1 MIQLK
6 NVEFGYDKNRKL
18 FNGVDLQLEPGH
30 FYGLLG
36 RNGAGKT
43 TLLKIMTGLLF
54 PQAGEALI
62 DGEPAYKRTA
72 QQLSDIYFLQEEIYV
87 PHLKIKQYEEAFAPF
102 YPNFSHEQ
110 FVEYLREME
119 MDNMLGFIDK
129 FSHGQKKKVMIAFAL
144 ATNVPLLIMD
154 EPTNGLDIPTK
165 SIFRKMMAAYAD
177 EQKTVLIST
186 HQVRDLYSLID
197 AVSIIDNGRMILNA
211 PCDVITEKLLFDKND
226 KITNKLKEDLKNE
239 GKAEEFK
246 EGKLFYSDETPGG
259 ILQVKE
265 NVNYLD
271 SPMDLELLFNA
282 AILNKNEFTEM
293 FK

>member
-18 FNGVDLQLEPGH
+18 FNGVNWQLEPGH
-30 FYGLLG
+30 LYGLLG

-62 DGEPAYKRTA
+62 DGEPAHKRA
-72 QQLSDIYFLQEEIYV
+72 AKQLSDIYFLQEEIYV
-87 PHLKIKQYEEAFAPF
+87 PHLKIKQFEEAFAPF

-110 FVEYLREME
+110 FVEYLTEME

-165 SIFRKMMAAYAD
+165 SIFRKIMAAYAD

-186 HQVRDLYSLID
+186 HQVRDLHSLID

-211 PCDVITEKLLFDKND
+211 PGDVITDKLLFDVD
-226 KITNKLKEDLKNE
+226 DQ
-239 GKAEEFK
+239 KAQT
-246 EGKLFYSDETPGG
+246 GKLYYSEETPRGVY
-259 ILQVKE
+259 QVKE
-265 NVNYLD
+265 NVNHVD
-271 SPMDLELLFNA
+271 SALDLELLFNA
-282 AILNKNEFTEM
+282 TVQNKKEFTEL

>member
-1 MIQLK
+1 MVQLQ

-18 FNGVDLQLEPGH
+18 FNGVNLQLEPGH

-62 DGEPAYKRTA
+62 DDEPAYKRTA
-72 QQLSDIYFLQEEIYV
+72 KQLSDIYFLQEEIYV
-87 PHLKIKQYEEAFAPF
+87 PHLKIKEFEDAYAPF

-110 FVEYLREME
+110 FTKYLREFE

-154 EPTNGLDIPTK
+154 EPTNGLDIPSK
-165 SIFRKMMAAYAD
+165 SIFRKIMAASAG

-186 HQVRDLYSLID
+186 HQVRDLHSLID
-197 AVSIIDNGRMILNA
+197 AVSIIDNGRMILSA
-211 PCDVITEKLLFDKND
+211 PAEGIIDKLVFDINDEKTKVGKVFYTE
-226 KITNKLKEDLKNE
+226 E
-239 GKAEEFK
+239 
-246 EGKLFYSDETPGG
+246 SPHG
-259 ILQVKE
+259 IYQVKE
-265 NVNYLD
+265 NLNHLD
-271 SPMDLELLFNA
+271 SPLDLELLFNA
-282 AILNKNEFTEM
+282 AVQNKKEFTEI